1 MNNKTRHYFIKNYKS
16 FKFEFLDILDELRKA
31 PVSKNKDTS
40 SIPDGDDNKD
50 TSSKPDNDNKDTS
63 SKPDNDSNDIKS
75 KLISYEEI
83 TKFFEDD
90 NRGAE
95 FQRKYTNEMMELD
108 RLKISTL
115 KDMVETR
122 EITQDGVTN
131 TYKIM

>member
-40 SIPDGDDNKD
+40 S
-50 TSSKPDNDNKDTS
+50 KPDD
-63 SKPDNDSNDIKS
+63 DSNDIKS

-83 TKFFEDD
+83 TKFFQDD
-90 NRGAE
+90 NRGVE
-95 FQRKYTNEMMELD
+95 YQRKYTNEMMELD
-108 RLKISTL
+108 KLKISTL

>member
-1 MNNKTRHYFIKNYKS
+1 MNNKTRNYFIKNYKS

-40 SIPDGDDNKD
+40 SKPDDDNKD
-50 TSSKPDNDNKDTS
+50 TSSKPDDDNKDTS
-63 SKPDNDSNDIKS
+63 SKPDDDSNDIKS

-83 TKFFEDD
+83 TKFFQDD
-90 NRGAE
+90 NRGVE
-95 FQRKYTNEMMELD
+95 YQRKYTNEMMELD
-108 RLKISTL
+108 KLKISTL